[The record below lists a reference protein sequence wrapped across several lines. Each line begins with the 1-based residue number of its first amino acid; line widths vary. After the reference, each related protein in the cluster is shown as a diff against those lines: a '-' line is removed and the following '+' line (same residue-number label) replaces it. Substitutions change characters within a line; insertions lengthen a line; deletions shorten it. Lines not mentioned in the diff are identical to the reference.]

1 MKWFINLKTVYKLV
15 LILGALTLS
24 TIFIGLIGINL
35 IVKTGN
41 QTQVLFAKNSNG
53 INELDLIRLYMVEL
67 RYNLSEVQKY
77 KDEDAAGII
86 PSLVER
92 VDMNVNALNNN
103 YKLRSVAALKE
114 SWQSLKAEI
123 QGADLQNMENANV
136 SQLVDKIME
145 TESLFGPMENDIRDV
160 GLKTLFNTMQAVRQG
175 SWFMLSW
182 LIVFLAI
189 ALFLAYLTIKSI
201 SSPLLKLRQAM
212 MSLAQGNLQIS
223 DKLSFTNDE
232 IGETVQAYSQAVN
245 QLKTLINEVKRMTG
259 SMSSVVLE
267 VSPQMSEAGKASEFI
282 SQIMQDLA
290 RGTQEQAKAADE
302 AAGSISEIVDR
313 VKKVDREVQIIADY
327 SSTVIGEA
335 GDGQE
340 DINTIM
346 THVNNLTDISNKTT
360 TVIQSLNSQSD
371 QIGEIISSIQEI
383 TEKTKLLALNAA
395 IEAARAGEFGKG
407 FSVVAQEVGKLA
419 QMSSE
424 SVQNIEQVLNQIRG
438 LIAHAADV
446 MKEGLARAQ
455 EESQVVSSTGER
467 FNHIFSSIT
476 KIGEEIQVVAR
487 ETSNLNTA
495 NQKVMEAI
503 NTIVA
508 ISEET
513 AASSQN
519 VSATTDTQTKNVES
533 IIKYMN
539 ELNTVSQEL
548 DNAVER
554 FKL

>member
-1 MKWFINLKTVYKLV
+1 MKWFLNLKTVYKLV

-114 SWQSLKAEI
+114 SWQSLKTEI

-160 GLKTLFNTMQAVRQG
+160 GLKTLFKTMQAVRQG

-232 IGETVQAYSQAVN
+232 IGETVQAYSEAVN

-290 RGTQEQAKAADE
+290 KGTQEQAKAADE

-446 MKEGLARAQ
+446 MKEGLVRAQ

-519 VSATTDTQTKNVES
+519 VSATTDTQAKNVES